1 MGKYHCE
8 DWCSTGARHLRFVK
22 PNKHL
27 RRSHASLSFNYIAQ
41 GARMPKPHGVATTH
55 NKNQITTQS
64 MYYIRTFPFHDF
76 REKGS
81 LRMRAEGSTPFC
93 DTNLQT
99 FKDLQT

>member
-8 DWCSTGARHLRFVK
+8 GWCSTGASKGTFSYQTK
-22 PNKHL
+22 
-27 RRSHASLSFNYIAQ
+27 SFAPLPCSPFPNYIAQ

-55 NKNQITTQS
+55 NNNQITTQS

-81 LRMRAEGSTPFC
+81 LRMRAEGSTPSC
-93 DTNLQT
+93 ATNIQT
-99 FKDLQT
+99 FKKLQT